1 MRHTEAASECDHVP
15 SARHSRARTGPRMNC
30 PSTMDHARNG
40 LLDYV
45 EARSRLPFS
54 RRAVAY
60 ARQRPRRRE
69 YNVGVRIAAMALRII
84 FIINLILGILFFTG
98 HADNLVLLHMGLG
111 ILFVAALWYLGA
123 LQALRG
129 GPLGLMLGTFAVGLL
144 LAIVGLVQDG
154 TLWLQIV
161 HVLLV
166 LAAIGLGEM
175 SGARYR
181 KLSGAQIKG

>member
-1 MRHTEAASECDHVP
+1 
-15 SARHSRARTGPRMNC
+15 
-30 PSTMDHARNG
+30 
-40 LLDYV
+40 
-45 EARSRLPFS
+45 
-54 RRAVAY
+54 
-60 ARQRPRRRE
+60 
-69 YNVGVRIAAMALRII
+69 VGVRIAAMALRII